1 MASRHATKYRDSS
14 SNIKVLLRQQTNMTL
29 NDRFHKIMKM
39 PAPQQRPR
47 TPPKDTR
54 IREELRAH
62 QRKLETLERNTLS
75 MMSRSLASLST
86 ATASASTIPVPTA
99 PVYEP
104 PKPSAKARLGVGGR
118 NGTVQSR
125 IGAKRLTQK
134 YSTMQ
139 RNKSVSVPGGRYAA
153 GRLSRGGNTTGRGA
167 TRTTRGG
174 ANSRG
179 GATKRGGASTRGGAT
194 TRGGARGGGNTRGG
208 GAGRGGANK
217 KPDKDALDTELEKY
231 MSKSKAYLDNQLDSY
246 MAQKGDKEAAS

>member
-39 PAPQQRPR
+39 PAAQPARPR
-47 TPPKDTR
+47 TPPRDTR
-54 IREELRAH
+54 LREELRAH

-86 ATASASTIPVPTA
+86 ATASSVPLPTA

-104 PKPSAKARLGVGGR
+104 PKPSAKARLGGVGGR
-118 NGTVQSR
+118 NGTIQNR

-139 RNKSVSVPGGRYAA
+139 RGRGAA
-153 GRLSRGGNTTGRGA
+153 SRVTRGGNNTGRGA
-167 TRTTRGG
+167 TRT
-174 ANSRG
+174 NSRG
-179 GATKRGGASTRGGAT
+179 GSASQGAATKRGGATTRGGT
-194 TRGGARGGGNTRGG
+194 TRGGARGGG
-208 GAGRGGANK
+208 GAGRGGATK

-231 MSKSKAYLDNQLDSY
+231 MSKSKSYLDSQLDSY
-246 MAQKGDKEAAS
+246 MAQKGEKETAS

>member
-1 MASRHATKYRDSS
+1 
-14 SNIKVLLRQQTNMTL
+14 
-29 NDRFHKIMKM
+29 M
-39 PAPQQRPR
+39 PAVAPARPR

-104 PKPSAKARLGVGGR
+104 PKQNVSAKARLGVGR
-118 NGTVQSR
+118 NGNGIQSR

-134 YSTMQ
+134 YSTLQ
-139 RNKSVSVPGGRYAA
+139 RKNAGASPGGRLA
-153 GRLSRGGNTTGRGA
+153 GRLNRSGNASGRGV

-174 ANSRG
+174 AAARGGGAARG
-179 GATKRGGASTRGGAT
+179 GATARGGAATKRGSGAT
-194 TRGGARGGGNTRGG
+194 ARGGARGGGTARGG
-208 GAGRGGANK
+208 AAGRGGAAK
-217 KPDKDALDTELEKY
+217 KPDKDSLDSELDKY
-231 MSKSKAYLDNQLDSY
+231 MSKSRAYLDTQLDSY